1 MNLNLISTL
10 GELAPTYV
18 FLRFGDP
25 PGLGLGGCIGI
36 EASRLQRFGP
46 KVDRRLVERLKSIE
60 AKWRSRW
67 ASDRLFEADPDPTR
81 PKFFVTFP
89 YPYVNGYPHLGGA
102 FTILRVDITA
112 RFKRMRGYNVL
123 FAQGWHATGGPI
135 VSAALRVREG
145 DPKIIGDL
153 KLMGVNDEDIGRFS
167 DPRYWVEFFSKGWR
181 RDLELYGISIDWRR
195 EFYTTYLNPYYSKF
209 IEWQYLKLREK
220 GLVGIGEHPVVWC
233 PKEGK
238 VVGDHDRPDEYAGIS
253 PVDAVII
260 KFKSRD
266 GYVIPTLT
274 FRPET
279 VFGVTNIWVHPEA
292 YYNIAEVDG
301 ELWIVSGYA
310 ARELEDQGH
319 SVAIKGRVRGVE
331 LLGKTVVNPVT
342 GLEVPI
348 LPAWFV
354 DPELGTGIVM
364 SVPAHAPY
372 DYIAL
377 VELQEN
383 EELIARYGLDVEMVR
398 RLKPI
403 PLIRVQGYSGIPAR
417 DAVLARGIKSQR
429 EREKLEDATREVYS
443 KEFYEGILLEN
454 TGVWAGRVVSE
465 VKDSIVEW
473 LANMGVAVKIYTLP
487 QRVYC
492 RCGSRTHVKRV
503 RDQWFLL
510 YSRPEWKKLA
520 LEALDSMA
528 VYPREA
534 KEEMKKV
541 IERLRDWAFT
551 HKGELGTRLP
561 WDPEWVI
568 ESLSDS
574 TIYMA
579 YYTLAKYLQHPER
592 YGIRPEQLKPEF
604 FDYVFLGLGDAESVS
619 RTTGIPVELIEA
631 MRREFLYWYPVD
643 LRVSGKDLIYNHLVF
658 FILHHVAIFPRELWP
673 RGISVNGYI
682 MVAGEKMSKSKGNF
696 ILLREALE
704 WWGADATRWAE
715 VMAGA
720 DSTLSDPNFDPGVAD
735 SAVEELNKWL
745 SFVEENYGKGRDSW
759 LKVDE
764 WFESV
769 LNQTVKRVTELM
781 EATMYKSALVE
792 GYYNLQAKFRWYLRR
807 AGTPNRELLK
817 RFIEIQTL
825 LIAPIAPHVAD
836 EVWEM
841 IGKSGYASISPWPS
855 YDESKI
861 KPELDSAEEIVRRL
875 VDDAREVLKV
885 VKQARGIKVTVAA
898 KWKYDV
904 ARRIKEETSKGLA
917 MGEAVRS
924 VIREARDRER
934 VAQIAQAIMKSPEV
948 LNTLIE
954 RDLEY
959 EVLREARD
967 FISRELG
974 VEVEVDVEEESLS
987 PKKSL
992 ALPGKPA
999 IYAY

>member
-1 MNLNLISTL
+1 M
-10 GELAPTYV
+10 
-18 FLRFGDP
+18 R
-25 PGLGLGGCIGI
+25 LGLGDYIGI
-36 EASRLQRFGP
+36 EVSRLQRFGP
-46 KVDRRLVERLKSIE
+46 KVDRRLVERLKTIE
-60 AKWRSRW
+60 AKWRARW
-67 ASDRLFEADPDPTR
+67 ASDKLFQVDPDPSR

-145 DPKIIGDL
+145 DPKILADL
-153 KLMGVNDEDIGRFS
+153 KLMGIPDEDVEKFS
-167 DPRYWVEFFSKGWR
+167 DPKYWVEFFSKGWR
-181 RDLELYGISIDWRR
+181 RDLELYGMSIDWRR

-238 VVGDHDRPDEYAGIS
+238 VVGDHDRPDEYAGIG
-253 PVDAVII
+253 PVEATII
-260 KFKSRD
+260 KFKSKD

-279 VFGVTNIWVHPEA
+279 VFGVTNIWVHPNA
-292 YYNIAEVDG
+292 YYNVAEVNG
-301 ELWIVSGYA
+301 ELWIINDYM
-310 ARELEDQGH
+310 ARELGDQDFK
-319 SVAIKGRVRGVE
+319 VVVKGRVRGVE
-331 LLGKTVVNPVT
+331 LIGKTVVNPVT
-342 GLEVPI
+342 RLEVPI

-377 VELQEN
+377 VELQER
-383 EELIARYGLDVEMVR
+383 EDLVRSYGLDVDMVKSI
-398 RLKPI
+398 KPI
-403 PLIRVQGYSGIPAR
+403 PLIKTPGYSELPAR
-417 DAVLARGIKSQR
+417 DAVVARGIKSQV
-429 EREKLEDATREVYS
+429 EREKLDDATREVYS
-443 KEFYEGILLEN
+443 KEYYEGVLLEN
-454 TGVWAGRVVSE
+454 TGEWAGRVVSE
-465 VKDSIVEW
+465 VKDRIVEW
-473 LANMGVAVKIYTLP
+473 LVGMGVAVSIHTLP

-503 RDQWFLL
+503 KDQWFLL
-510 YSRPEWKKLA
+510 YSKPEWKKLA
-520 LEALDSMA
+520 LEALESMN

-534 KEEMKKV
+534 KEEMRKV
-541 IERLRDWAFT
+541 IEWLRDWAFT

-579 YYTLAKYLQHPER
+579 YYPLAKYLQHPEV
-592 YGIRPEQLKPEF
+592 YGIKPEQLKPEF
-604 FDYVFLGLGDAESVS
+604 FDYVLLGIGDAETVS
-619 RTTGIPVELIEA
+619 KTTGIPVELIEA

-643 LRVSGKDLIYNHLVF
+643 LRISGKDLIYNHLVF
-658 FILHHVAIFPRELWP
+658 FIFHHVAIFPRELWP

-682 MVAGEKMSKSKGNF
+682 MVGGEKMSKSKGNF

-720 DSTLSDPNFDPGVAD
+720 DSTLADPNFDPAVAD
-735 SAVEELNKWL
+735 SAVEELNRWL
-745 SFVEENYGKGRDSW
+745 SFVEENYGKGRSSW

-817 RFIEIQTL
+817 KFIEIQTL

-861 KPELDSAEEIVRRL
+861 KPELDMAEENLRRL
-875 VDDAREVLKV
+875 LEDAREVLRL
-885 VKQARGIKVTVAA
+885 VKQAQRVKVTIAA
-898 KWKYDV
+898 RWKYDV
-904 ARRIKEETSKGLA
+904 AFKVKEELSKGVTMA
-917 MGEAVRS
+917 EAIRK
-924 VIREARDRER
+924 VIREASDKEK
-934 VAQIAQAIMKSPEV
+934 VAQLTQLIARNPEI
-948 LNTLIE
+948 LNTLIP
-954 RDLEY
+954 RDLEF
-959 EVLREARD
+959 EVVKEAEE
-967 FISRELG
+967 FLSRELG
-974 VEVEVDVEEESLS
+974 VTVEVEVEEEGVS
-987 PKKSL
+987 PKKHL

-999 IYAY
+999 IYVY